1 MTSIRRYLLVSLLAV
16 STAGMVV
23 TGWLAWL
30 DAAHEVEE
38 LFDAQLAQ
46 SARVLLASISSRP
59 MRMEA
64 DEDDTVVFPVW
75 EGQED
80 EDDDDEDDGA
90 GEPREP
96 VVPDWQGH
104 KYESRLMFQLW
115 EGEGERLL
123 MRSVNAPPQPLGGF
137 ARGYGTTRID
147 GELFHTFVVER
158 DGLMLLMAQDDYIRS
173 ELSAQIA
180 IAAFLPHAAGI
191 PLLAL
196 LVWVLVGRGLA
207 PLESLRGALTGRS
220 ADNLAPLPGGMAE
233 TRELQPLVAELN
245 RLLARLQESF
255 ARERRF
261 TADAAHELRTPL
273 AVLRIHAENALAATG
288 DAEREAALRHLL
300 GGVERAARLVEQ
312 LLTMARLEP
321 GGSVPAREPVA
332 LAALLREEIAA
343 LVPMALRRGQDIEL
357 AADDALPAIPGDP
370 LLLGVLARNLVDNAL
385 RYSPDNTIVQV
396 SLAVAP
402 QGGVVLRVQDQ
413 GPGISPDAAERVFDR
428 FWRAESGRGDGAG
441 LGLAIVRRIAELH
454 GGTVT
459 AVPRRG
465 DQPGSLVVLLPQSG

>member
-1 MTSIRRYLLVSLLAV
+1 MISIRRYLLGSLLAV

-75 EGQED
+75 EGHDGNGED
-80 EDDDDEDDGA
+80 EAAPSRDPE
-90 GEPREP
+90 
-96 VVPDWQGH
+96 VPDWQGH

-137 ARGYGTTRID
+137 MRGYGTTRVD

-158 DGLMLLMAQDDYIRS
+158 DGLWLLMAQDDYIRS

-180 IAAFLPHAAGI
+180 IAALLPHAVGI

-207 PLESLRGALTGRS
+207 PLEALRGALTGRS
-220 ADNLAPLPGGMAE
+220 ADNLAPLAAGVADA
-233 TRELQPLVAELN
+233 RELQPLVAELN

-288 DAEREAALRHLL
+288 DVEREVALRHLL

-321 GGSVPAREPVA
+321 EGSVPAREPVA

-357 AADDALPAIPGDP
+357 EADETLPAVAGDP

-385 RYSPDNTIVQV
+385 RYSPDDTTVRV
-396 SLAVAP
+396 SLAPV
-402 QGGVVLRVQDQ
+402 QGGVALRVQDQ
-413 GPGISPDAAERVFDR
+413 GPGIPADAVERVFER
-428 FWRAESGRGDGAG
+428 FWRAQSGRGDGAG

-454 GGTVT
+454 GGTVA

-465 DQPGSLVVLLPQSG
+465 DQAGCLEVVLPARG